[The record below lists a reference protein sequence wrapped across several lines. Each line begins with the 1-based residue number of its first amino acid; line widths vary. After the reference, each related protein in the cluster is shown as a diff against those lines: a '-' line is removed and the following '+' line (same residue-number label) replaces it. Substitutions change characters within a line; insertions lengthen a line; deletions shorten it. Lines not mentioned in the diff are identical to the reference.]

1 MAEFTK
7 VISYNVDC
15 PSCKGSRIVKVGQ
28 RNGQQRYK
36 CQHCNKRFRA
46 DGQANGKKYDAEL
59 IGATIRDY
67 YSGLSI
73 KQLAE
78 SIEDRYDVPEPSK
91 DTLYQWIADYTDA
104 AKYAQKDV
112 KATTSGHWVIDEMY
126 VKVGG
131 ITVCQWNIMDKDT
144 RFLLAAHLTADNK
157 ERQAIEALQ
166 KALAVADR
174 PPERI
179 TTDKHR
185 SYIPAI
191 KKVFPK
197 AKHIRAEGIA
207 HWLNNNLI
215 ERLNGTYRARDKTL
229 RGMHSMA
236 SAQHLLDGLTITYN
250 FFRDHEALKGRK
262 PADAAK
268 VDIPYKEWA
277 DFVRADIAV
286 PPEWKKRVVKRGTAR
301 IPRKNAERAKE
312 LADNKRAKRYGTTEG
327 RAKAAVQKK
336 GRVRGPKAILP
347 EAGVG
352 AGAPKGTVDGFYPLF
367 GTKMMRGLRPK
378 RPGHIH
384 IPRRRL

>member
-1 MAEFTK
+1 MAEFTFTRE
-7 VISYNVDC
+7 IDC
-15 PSCKGSRIVKVGQ
+15 PRCHSPRVNRAGVK
-28 RNGQQRYK
+28 NSIQRYK
-36 CQHCNKRFRA
+36 CLDCKKRFRG
-46 DGQANGKKYDAEL
+46 DGQANRRKYDSEM
-59 IGATIRDY
+59 IGATVRDY
-67 YSGLSI
+67 YSGLSV

-91 DTLYQWIADYTDA
+91 DTIYQWIVDYTDA
-104 AKYAQKDV
+104 AKYALKDV

-131 ITVCQWNIMDKDT
+131 ITVCQWNIMDRDT

-157 ERQAIEALQ
+157 EKQAIEALQ

-191 KKVFPK
+191 KKMFPK
-197 AKHIRAEGIA
+197 AKHIRAEGVA

-236 SAQHLLDGLTITYN
+236 SAQHLLDGLTVTYN
-250 FFRDHEALKGRK
+250 YFRDHEALKGRK

-268 VDIPYKEWA
+268 VDVPYKEWA
-277 DFVRADIAV
+277 DFVRADIKV
-286 PPEWKKRVVKRGTAR
+286 PPERKKRVVPRGTAR
-301 IPRKNAERAKE
+301 IPRKNAERAKQ
-312 LADNKRAKRYGTTEG
+312 LADLKRAKQYGTTEG

-352 AGAPKGTVDGFYPLF
+352 AGAPKGTVDGMYPLF

-378 RPGHIH
+378 P
-384 IPRRRL
+384 PRGNGWRR